1 MSKRISQVGEPPQAP
16 GSPSG
21 PDSSAGRS
29 SVEPGPASVSM
40 LPPPPPALWTRW
52 WDDLGALV
60 EHFGMLGRMTLQA
73 FVVMFRRPFEV
84 YSTLY
89 QMESLGVRSMGIA
102 SVTSLFVGMVMAVQF
117 AFGLQK
123 FGGMEYTG
131 RIIGLSFSRELAPTL
146 TAVIVGGRI
155 GAGIAAEVGS
165 MAVTEQIDA
174 IRALGA
180 DPVKKLVV
188 PRLLASVVVMPVLG
202 AFALVLGFA
211 GAMVITSVQFGI
223 PPGFFLRTSLGSV
236 NFADYFSGMYKTPF
250 FGAIIALTGCH
261 FGLITRG
268 GTEGVGQATT
278 RTVVAI
284 SIAIL
289 IADFFLTKVSIIIF
303 PGR

>member
-1 MSKRISQVGEPPQAP
+1 MPTDA
-16 GSPSG
+16 
-21 PDSSAGRS
+21 
-29 SVEPGPASVSM
+29 
-40 LPPPPPALWTRW
+40 PPPSSLSKPPRPRGPTPIEIAEGIL
-52 WDDLGALV
+52 
-60 EHFGMLGRMTLQA
+60 EHFGHIGRITVGAVAAL
-73 FVVMFRRPFEV
+73 FRRPFEFQA
-84 YSTLY
+84 TIY
-89 QMESLGVRSMGIA
+89 QMESLGVSSMGIA
-102 SVTSLFVGMVMAVQF
+102 SVTALFVGMVMAVQF

-188 PRLLASVVVMPVLG
+188 PRLIASVFVMPVLG

-211 GAMVITSVQFGI
+211 GAMGITSVQFDI

-236 NFADYFSGMYKTPF
+236 NFADYFSGMYKTPI
-250 FGAIIALTGCH
+250 FGAIIALVGCH
-261 FGLITRG
+261 FGMTTRG

-284 SIAIL
+284 SISIL
-289 IADFFLTKVSIIIF
+289 IADFFLTKLSIIMF